1 MNKDKIL
8 ATLAELPN
16 EIELDLLLEKL
27 VFIEKVEKGL
37 AQIEKGK
44 TQSHQEVKDLVQKW
58 SK

>member
-44 TQSHQEVKDLVQKW
+44 IQSHQEVKDLVQKW